1 METIYAAAVDAAF
14 GAGTATAVV
23 ALIALLVRANIGSGT
38 AYAATIRTVRREYEA
53 IIAELRGQMVRMAT
67 DHATELAELRAELA
81 ELRARMAR
89 LTEGEA

>member
-1 METIYAAAVDAAF
+1 
-14 GAGTATAVV
+14 
-23 ALIALLVRANIGSGT
+23 
-38 AYAATIRTVRREYEA
+38 
-53 IIAELRGQMVRMAT
+53 MVRMAT